1 MTAPPDRRH
10 HGTVPDSPT
19 PVVATLPGPWGPI
32 HAAATDRGIVAIAT
46 LAPREAFEAGLAHLV
61 GAQDSAAAGRLARQH
76 LDQLAS
82 QLAAYFDGGE
92 EAFSVP
98 LDLRVGSAWDRL
110 VLDGVGAIPYGNVA
124 SYGEVAAR
132 IGRFGAARAVGGA
145 VGRNP
150 IAILVP
156 CHRVIAARGALG
168 GYGGDWYGSREERLA
183 MKRDL
188 LRLEG
193 VVLRD
198 DPTAPRSRRERVGE
212 PQDVSDPHDVGE
224 ALSGRTI
231 LVGAA

>member
-1 MTAPPDRRH
+1 MTPSRHRRH
-10 HGTVPDSPT
+10 HGTVPDRPAA
-19 PVVATLPGPWGPI
+19 VVATLPGPWGPI
-32 HAAATDRGIVAIAT
+32 HAAATQHGIVAIAMV
-46 LAPREAFEAGLAHLV
+46 APREAFEADITHLV
-61 GAQDSAAAGRLARQH
+61 EVDPSARAHWVARQH
-76 LDQLAS
+76 LDALVTEF
-82 QLAAYFDGGE
+82 AAYFDGVAE
-92 EAFSVP
+92 PFSVP
-98 LDLRVGSAWDRL
+98 LDLRVASDWDRL
-110 VLDGVGAIPYGNVA
+110 VLDGVQGIPHGHVA

-145 VGRNP
+145 AGRNP

-156 CHRVIAARGALG
+156 CHRVIAAGGALG

-198 DPTAPRSRRERVGE
+198 DPVAPRAGGRRGR
-212 PQDVSDPHDVGE
+212 
-224 ALSGRTI
+224 SGRSGPKRPGQ

>member
-1 MTAPPDRRH
+1 M
-10 HGTVPDSPT
+10 
-19 PVVATLPGPWGPI
+19 
-32 HAAATDRGIVAIAT
+32 

-61 GAQDSAAAGRLARQH
+61 DAQDSAAAGRLARQH

-82 QLAAYFDGGE
+82 QLAAYFDRAGE
-92 EAFSVP
+92 PFSVP

-110 VLDGVGAIPYGNVA
+110 VLDGVGAIPHGHVA

-145 VGRNP
+145 VGRSP

-156 CHRVIAARGALG
+156 CHRVIAAGGALG

-183 MKRDL
+183 IKRDL

-198 DPTAPRSRRERVGE
+198 DPTGPRSRRQSVGD
-212 PQDVSDPHDVGE
+212 PQDVNEP
-224 ALSGRTI
+224 LSRRTT

>member
-10 HGTVPDSPT
+10 HGTVPDSPA

-32 HAAATDRGIVAIAT
+32 HAAATDRGVAAIAM
-46 LAPREAFEAGLAHLV
+46 LAPREAFEAGLAHV
-61 GAQDSAAAGRLARQH
+61 ADADAFAMAGRLARQH
-76 LDQLAS
+76 LDQLAT
-82 QLAAYFDGGE
+82 QLAAYFDGGGE
-92 EAFSVP
+92 PPSVP

-110 VLDGVGAIPYGNVA
+110 VLEGVQAVPHGHVA

-156 CHRVIAARGALG
+156 CHRVIAAGGALG

-193 VVLRD
+193 VILRD
-198 DPTAPRSRRERVGE
+198 DPSATRSRRRSVSE
-212 PQDVSDPHDVGE
+212 P
-224 ALSGRTI
+224 ASGAAPSGARTT